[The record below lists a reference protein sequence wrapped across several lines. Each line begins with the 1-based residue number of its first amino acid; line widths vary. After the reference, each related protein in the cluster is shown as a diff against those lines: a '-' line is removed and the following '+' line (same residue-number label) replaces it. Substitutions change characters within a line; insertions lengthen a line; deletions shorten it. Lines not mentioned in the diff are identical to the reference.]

1 MNVRPAGINA
11 EETADQSTP
20 WSARNV
26 KNDVTVERVRSH
38 LLGTGTTE
46 GAKLPTERALAEQLG
61 VSRNVIRRALS
72 VMEIEGR
79 VVRKVGSGTYLVR
92 QAGPMPVDRE
102 GPMRAK
108 VEALDVNPKQ
118 IVEARFAFEPNL
130 AGLAAMNCTTLDLE
144 RLSECARRY
153 HSADS
158 FEVYEV
164 ADSSFHRA
172 IAMATHNP
180 LLISAYETFMAA
192 DEQAEWGSI
201 RQRFLTAERRVA
213 SREEHDKIL
222 AAIRNRDPAAAFS
235 AAREHLQHITSA
247 LLHP

>member
-1 MNVRPAGINA
+1 
-11 EETADQSTP
+11 
-20 WSARNV
+20 
-26 KNDVTVERVRSH
+26 
-38 LLGTGTTE
+38 
-46 GAKLPTERALAEQLG
+46 
-61 VSRNVIRRALS
+61 
-72 VMEIEGR
+72 MEIEGR
-79 VVRKVGSGTYLVR
+79 VVRKVGSGTYLVK
-92 QAGPMPVDRE
+92 QAAAEPRRE
-102 GPMRAK
+102 SPARAQ
-108 VEALDVNPKQ
+108 ADILDVNPKQ

-130 AGLAAMNCTTLDLE
+130 AALAAMNCTTLDLE

-158 FEVYEV
+158 FDAYEV
-164 ADSSFHRA
+164 ADAGFHRA

-222 AAIRNRDPAAAFS
+222 AAIRNRDSAAAFS

>member
-1 MNVRPAGINA
+1 ML
-11 EETADQSTP
+11 
-20 WSARNV
+20 WKARNV
-26 KNDVTVERVRSH
+26 NNDVNVELVRSH
-38 LLGTGTTE
+38 LLGTGATN

-79 VVRKVGSGTYLVR
+79 VVRKVGSGTYLVE
-92 QAGPMPVDRE
+92 QAGAAPHERE
-102 GPMRAK
+102 GPARLQT
-108 VEALDVNPKQ
+108 EALDVSPKQ
-118 IVEARFAFEPNL
+118 IVEARFALEPNL

-153 HSADS
+153 QGADS
-158 FEVYEV
+158 FDAYEV
-164 ADSSFHRA
+164 ADAGFHRA
-172 IAMATHNP
+172 IALATHNP
-180 LLISAYETFMAA
+180 LLVSAYETFVAA
-192 DEQAEWGSI
+192 DAQAEWGSI

-222 AAIRNRDPAAAFS
+222 AAIRNRDPVAASS